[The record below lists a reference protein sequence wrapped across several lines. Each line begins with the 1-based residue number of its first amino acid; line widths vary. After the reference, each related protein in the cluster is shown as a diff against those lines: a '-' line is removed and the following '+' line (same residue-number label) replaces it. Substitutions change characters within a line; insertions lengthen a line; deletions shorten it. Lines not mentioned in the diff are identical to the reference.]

1 MVLTRLDPVMKR
13 NVSHITNNNNTWYCL
28 SKLARGLFIESE
40 KEEI

>member
-13 NVSHITNNNNTWYCL
+13 NVSHITNNNTWYCL